1 MPTLTTP
8 ATRRMPRAPSAPP
21 PARRRG
27 TCARTVLRVRGGTTP
42 FIALRTAGFS
52 TAFLRRGATIC
63 ASLPLLPP
71 LPGGEIRRAPRL
83 VAWPLL
89 LRLPLRL
96 GALLLPRGACAPL
109 PLLFPL
115 LPSPSP
121 TTLPSTSSPG
131 IVRLSGP
138 FPPGATPEPTRCLFA
153 GRSLWPTSPI
163 WVLALAM
170 CCACPFR
177 YNMLSPQADLGRYF
191 THGTTSVMRRCR
203 PGQRRMFCSWVWG
216 GAHFSFLPSLPFS
229 CTHQPPILDSLLA
242 RRPSERLWLR
252 RAPTVIFRS
261 SCPLTR
267 GLHSYSVRLPTLPS
281 VCPLD
286 VSEGC

>member
-1 MPTLTTP
+1 M
-8 ATRRMPRAPSAPP
+8 
-21 PARRRG
+21 
-27 TCARTVLRVRGGTTP
+27 
-42 FIALRTAGFS
+42 
-52 TAFLRRGATIC
+52 
-63 ASLPLLPP
+63 
-71 LPGGEIRRAPRL
+71 
-83 VAWPLL
+83 
-89 LRLPLRL
+89 PLRCI
-96 GALLLPRGACAPL
+96 GG
-109 PLLFPL
+109 
-115 LPSPSP
+115 
-121 TTLPSTSSPG
+121 
-131 IVRLSGP
+131 
-138 FPPGATPEPTRCLFA
+138 
-153 GRSLWPTSPI
+153 
-163 WVLALAM
+163 VLALAM

-267 GLHSYSVRLPTLPS
+267 GLHSYSVRLAVARASFFSFIQRATAFHSSLQY
-281 VCPLD
+281 VFFLQCLFW
-286 VSEGC
+286 CWYRMHW